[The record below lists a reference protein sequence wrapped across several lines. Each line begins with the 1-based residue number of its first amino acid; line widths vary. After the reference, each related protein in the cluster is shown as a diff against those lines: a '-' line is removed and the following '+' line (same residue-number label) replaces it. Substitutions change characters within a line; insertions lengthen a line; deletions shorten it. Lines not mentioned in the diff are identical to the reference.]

1 MKRIGQYYICGGR
14 DPDTRD
20 HVIPDCFF
28 AEPRPKNLLTLSA
41 HSACNA
47 RFSLSDEYARNI
59 LAGLRSEKST
69 VAEKLRQGKID
80 RSVKGNRALR
90 NHITAALTPKA
101 DKYSGDG
108 ICLGSVPGIR
118 IDPKRFYP
126 TVEKIVR
133 GLHRLCAGC
142 PMPSDQRRNVPM
154 ASSRTGARSTE
165 TVLPGCTSVA
175 QLSCCLRL
183 ALYGNADDGGS
194 VVGTVWWL
202 RFYNSVPI

>member
-1 MKRIGQYYICGGR
+1 MKRIGQHYICGGR

-28 AEPRPKNLLTLSA
+28 AEPRPKNLLTLPA

-47 RFSLSDEYARNI
+47 RFSISDEYARNI

-90 NHITAALTPKA
+90 DHITAALTPKA
-101 DKYSGDG
+101 DKYSADG
-108 ICLGSVPGIR
+108 IYLGSVPGIR

-126 TVEKIVR
+126 TIEKILR

-142 PMPSDQRRNVPM
+142 PMPSDATFRWLLQEPVHGLRRQFFQAARPSLSYPAVFD
-154 ASSRTGARSTE
+154 SRF
-165 TVLPGCTSVA
+165 TVV
-175 QLSCCLRL
+175 
-183 ALYGNADDGGS
+183 NADDGGS

-202 RFYNSVPI
+202 RFYNAVPI

>member
-1 MKRIGQYYICGGR
+1 MKRIGQHYICGGR

-28 AEPRPKNLLTLSA
+28 AEPRPKNLLTLPA

-47 RFSLSDEYARNI
+47 RFSISDEYARNI

-80 RSVKGNRALR
+80 RSV
-90 NHITAALTPKA
+90 
-101 DKYSGDG
+101 
-108 ICLGSVPGIR
+108 PGIR

-126 TVEKIVR
+126 TIEKILR

-142 PMPSDQRRNVPM
+142 PMPSDATFRWLLQEPVHGLRRQFFQAARPSLSYPAVFD
-154 ASSRTGARSTE
+154 SRF
-165 TVLPGCTSVA
+165 TVV
-175 QLSCCLRL
+175 
-183 ALYGNADDGGS
+183 NADDGGS

-202 RFYNSVPI
+202 RFYNAVPI